1 MASDIYSQVNDR
13 ILAALEQGIIPWKRP
28 WNGQLSTN
36 YDSGKQYRGVN
47 ILTLG
52 IAEMVCGY
60 SSPYWLTFLQAQKH
74 GGHIRRSEKATHIV
88 FSDKKI
94 REIEKEDGT
103 TEQKVYHFIRSFP
116 VFNWDQTEG
125 VPKKEIGPALDPDRD
140 LIAVSDRILS
150 LMPKPPAFRE
160 SGNSAYYMPKQ
171 DLVNLP
177 PINTF
182 RTTEGYVATKFHEYA
197 HSTGH
202 KARLNRP
209 GIMEV
214 AVFGGEEYSFEEL
227 VAELTSAYLCASN
240 GIDNTLENSAAY
252 IQNWLEVLKNDKT
265 MLLKASG
272 KATAAVEYILGKNE
286 AGTIAASSPCAST
299 AAQKVAGL

>member
-1 MASDIYSQVNDR
+1 MASDVYSLVNDR

-28 WNGQLSTN
+28 WTGQLSKN

-60 SSPYWLTFLQAQKH
+60 SSPYWLTFRQAQKH
-74 GGHIRRSEKATHIV
+74 GGYINRGEKAAYIV

-94 REIEKEDGT
+94 KEVKKEDGT
-103 TEQKVYHFIRSFP
+103 TEQKFYHFIKSFP
-116 VFNWDQTEG
+116 VFNWNQTEG
-125 VPKKEIGPALDPDRD
+125 VPKKETGPALDPDRD
-140 LIAVSDRILS
+140 IVAVSDRILS
-150 LMPKPPAFRE
+150 QMPNTPAYRE
-160 SGNSAYYMPKQ
+160 SGSRAYYAPKE

-177 PINTF
+177 PIATF
-182 RTTEGYVATKFHEYA
+182 KTTEGYVATKFHEYG
-197 HSTGH
+197 HCTGH
-202 KARLNRP
+202 KGRLNRP
-209 GIMEV
+209 GIMGV
-214 AVFGGEEYSFEEL
+214 ASFGGEYYGFEEL

-252 IQNWLEVLKNDKT
+252 IQNWLEVLRNDKT

-272 KATAAVEYILGKNE
+272 KATAAVEYILGK
-286 AGTIAASSPCAST
+286 
-299 AAQKVAGL
+299 

>member
-1 MASDIYSQVNDR
+1 M
-13 ILAALEQGIIPWKRP
+13 EQGIIPWRRP
-28 WNGQLSTN
+28 WTGQLSTN

-52 IAEMVCGY
+52 IAEMVRGY
-60 SSPYWLTFLQAQKH
+60 SSTYWLTFRQAQKH
-74 GGHIRRSEKATHIV
+74 GGHIKKGERATYIV

-103 TEQKVYHFIRSFP
+103 KEQKIYYFIKSFP

-125 VPKKEIGPALDPDRD
+125 VPEKVIGPALDPDRD
-140 LIAVSDRILS
+140 IVAISDRILS
-150 LMPKPPAFRE
+150 QMPNPPAYRE

-177 PINTF
+177 PIETF
-182 RTTEGYVATKFHEYA
+182 KTTEGYVATKFHEYG

-209 GIMEV
+209 GVMGV
-214 AVFGGEEYSFEEL
+214 ASFGGENYGFEEL
-227 VAELTSAYLCASN
+227 VAELTSAYLCANS
-240 GIDNTLENSAAY
+240 GIDNTLENSTAY
-252 IQNWLEVLKNDKT
+252 IQNWLQVLRNDKT

-272 KATAAVEYILGKNE
+272 KATAAVEYILGKRLE
-286 AGTIAASSPCAST
+286 TWAAPAS
-299 AAQKVAGL
+299 